1 MQSFIQISDDSD
13 FTIHNIP
20 FGLYSRRSDE
30 SKVKHVATRIGDTV
44 VDLHILASSGLLS
57 ENGNQSTV
65 DALKQDSLA
74 NLAAS
79 SAIQRR
85 AIRLKIQSVLA
96 GDRPSLFPQDA
107 LVDAPEVQMHVP
119 MRIGDYTDFCI
130 A

>member
-1 MQSFIQISDDSD
+1 MQSFIQVTDASD

-44 VDLHILASSGLLS
+44 VDLHVLASSGLLS
-57 ENGNQSTV
+57 ESGNQSTV

-74 NLAAS
+74 NLAAC

-107 LVDAPEVQMHVP
+107 LVDASEVEMHVP